1 MEQVFAVLVFAVVA
15 LGGAGV
21 SVAEHYHM
29 IHHGHMSAG
38 VKRDWTIARGVLL
51 GLLSMGALLVG
62 VVDLWSALA
71 LFAGS
76 WCAYTFIF
84 RRGLNKSMKW
94 DRHYLGGSSRY
105 DATCIAV
112 MFFMQTWRIPNV
124 EGIMATHD
132 GAWQHSMVY
141 RTTVRKAEVLA
152 SVVELSIAAMAVAL
166 TLSKALSK

>member
-21 SVAEHYHM
+21 QVAEHYHL
-29 IHHGHMSAG
+29 IHHGNMNAG
-38 VKRDWTIARGVLL
+38 VKRQWTIARGVLL
-51 GLLSMGALLVG
+51 GLLSCGACYLG
-62 VVDLWSALA
+62 MVDVWSALA
-71 LFAGS
+71 LFLGS
-76 WCAYTFIF
+76 WCAYTFVF

-94 DRHYLGGSSRY
+94 DRHYMGGSSRY

-112 MFFMQTWRIPNV
+112 MFFLQTWRIPNV

-132 GAWQHSMVY
+132 GAWQHSMQY

-152 SVVELSIAAMAVAL
+152 SVVELSIAALCVAL
-166 TLSKALSK
+166 TLSKAI

>member
-15 LGGAGV
+15 LGGAGIQ
-21 SVAEHYHM
+21 VAEHYHL
-29 IHHGHMSAG
+29 IHHGHMGAR
-38 VKRDWTIARGVLL
+38 VKRDWTIARAVLL
-51 GLLSMGALLVG
+51 GLLAVGALLVG
-62 VVDLWSALA
+62 MVDTWSALA
-71 LFAGS
+71 LFIGS

-94 DRHYLGGSSRY
+94 ERHYLGGSSRY

-112 MFFMQTWRIPNV
+112 MFFLQTWRIPNV

-132 GAWQHSMVY
+132 GAWRHSMQY

-152 SVVELSIAAMAVAL
+152 SVVELSIAALCVAF
-166 TLSKALSK
+166 TLSKAT